1 MLLSSLSQCYLGH
14 CCHSTVTYIAVTIL
28 SVPLMSGTLV
38 VIVTAVTF
46 VWTAVQCDSSVNPN
60 RCGIP
65 PVDEPIRE
73 LHCHYLLNMYMF
85 VLWSAFAKTLVET
98 SAVFYFYL
106 IHLEMTDLDLQNTSQ
121 RSYNTPGKRVFG
133 ACTPTGIYAFL
144 SSGVL

>member
-1 MLLSSLSQCYLGH
+1 
-14 CCHSTVTYIAVTIL
+14 
-28 SVPLMSGTLV
+28 MSGTLV

-46 VWTAVQCDSSVNPN
+46 VWTAVQCDSNVNPN

-106 IHLEMTDLDLQNTSQ
+106 IHLEMPDLDLQKNVAT
-121 RSYNTPGKRVFG
+121 
-133 ACTPTGIYAFL
+133 
-144 SSGVL
+144 